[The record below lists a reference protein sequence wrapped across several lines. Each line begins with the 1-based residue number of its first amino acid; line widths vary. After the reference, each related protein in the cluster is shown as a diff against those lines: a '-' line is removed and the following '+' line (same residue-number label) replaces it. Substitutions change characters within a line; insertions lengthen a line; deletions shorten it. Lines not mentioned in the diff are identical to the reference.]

1 MAIRRRN
8 KVRQKRGHL
17 GVWDPTGGESREGS
31 GLPVE
36 YGQEEIR
43 ILAAL
48 EDGQVGK
55 IAPEELEV
63 VLDEPGTTLWIDL
76 MRPGHSSRKIL
87 EDVLQLNPLTVEDCL
102 SPLRMPK
109 MDVFPEN
116 AFVAAFAARLAGE
129 PWRQLR
135 AIEVDLVVGGNYLV
149 TVRDTPVP
157 EVSERLER
165 KIRDGVA
172 DEDVSTGGMLAY
184 EAMDA
189 LVDGH
194 LPVLVGAASAAED
207 LEESLDPGN
216 ERASANALE
225 NLISLRRDLQAF
237 RRLAVAQQE
246 SLRRLGRVSPGLRVY
261 LSDAS
266 DNQREAVDMV
276 EASRDYVEG
285 AIEAYRMRR
294 DERSELGIRRLTVLA
309 AVLGPLT
316 VLAGWYGMNFSY
328 LPGAESV
335 LAFWLFILV
344 QVAFVVGA
352 IWYLRR
358 RGLF

>member
-1 MAIRRRN
+1 MAIRRKS
-8 KVRQKRGHL
+8 KVKSRRWHL
-17 GVWDPTGGESREGS
+17 GVWDPTGGQKREGS

-36 YGQEEIR
+36 SGEEEVC
-43 ILAAL
+43 ILASL

-55 IAPEELEV
+55 LSTGELQV
-63 VLDEPGTTLWIDL
+63 VLEEPGTTVWIDIL
-76 MRPGHSSRKIL
+76 RPGSESREIMEEIL
-87 EDVLQLNPLTVEDCL
+87 GLNPLTVEDCL

-109 MDVFPEN
+109 IDVFPES
-116 AFVAAFAARLAGE
+116 AFVAAFAARLARD

-135 AIEVDLVVGGNYLV
+135 AVEVDLVIGANYLI
-149 TVRDTPVP
+149 TVRDIPVP
-157 EVSERLER
+157 EVTERLER
-165 KIRDGVA
+165 RIRSGMRT
-172 DEDVSTGGMLAY
+172 EDMSTGGMLAY

-194 LPVLVGAASAAED
+194 LPTLVSVATAAEE
-207 LEESLDPGN
+207 LEEGLDPRN
-216 ERASANALE
+216 ERGSVETLE

-237 RRLAVAQQE
+237 RRLVVAQQE
-246 SLRRLGRVSPGLRVY
+246 SLRRLGRISSDLRVY

-266 DNQREAVDMV
+266 DNQREAVDMA
-276 EASRDYVEG
+276 EATRDYVEG

-328 LPGAESV
+328 LPGANSGV
-335 LAFWLFILV
+335 AFWIFILI
-344 QVAFVVGA
+344 QVAFVGGA
-352 IWYLRR
+352 LWYLRR
-358 RGLF
+358 RGLL

>member
-1 MAIRRRN
+1 M
-8 KVRQKRGHL
+8 
-17 GVWDPTGGESREGS
+17 WDPSGGQTREGS

-36 YGQEEIR
+36 HGPEEIQ
-43 ILAAL
+43 ILASL
-48 EDGQVGK
+48 EDGQIGK
-55 IAPEELEV
+55 LSPGELRV
-63 VLDEPGTTLWIDL
+63 VLDEPGATLWIDL
-76 MRPGHSSRKIL
+76 LRPGNGSRDIL
-87 EDVLQLNPLTVEDCL
+87 ENMLRLNPLTVEDCL

-116 AFVAAFAARLAGE
+116 AFVAAFAARLAGNA
-129 PWRQLR
+129 WRQLR
-135 AIEVDLVVGGNYLV
+135 AVEVDLVIGGNYLV
-149 TVRDTPVP
+149 TVRNSPVP
-157 EVSERLER
+157 EVSGRLER
-165 KIRDGVA
+165 RIRSGVVE
-172 DEDVSTGGMLAY
+172 EDVSTGGILAY

-194 LPVLVGAASAAED
+194 LPALVGAAAVAEE
-207 LEESLDPGN
+207 LEESLDPTN
-216 ERASANALE
+216 ERASVEALE

-237 RRLAVAQQE
+237 RRLAIAQQE
-246 SLRRLGRVSPGLRVY
+246 SLRRLGRVSPDLRVY

-266 DNQREAVDMV
+266 DNQREAVDMM

-294 DERSELGIRRLTVLA
+294 DERSEIGIRRLTVLA

-316 VLAGWYGMNFSY
+316 VLAGWYGMNFQY
-328 LPGAESV
+328 LPGAETV
-335 LAFWLFILV
+335 WAFWIFILV

>member
-1 MAIRRRN
+1 M
-8 KVRQKRGHL
+8 
-17 GVWDPTGGESREGS
+17 WDPTGGQAREGS

-36 YGQEEIR
+36 YGQEEIQ
-43 ILAAL
+43 IFASL

-55 IAPEELEV
+55 ISPNELEV
-63 VLDEPGTTLWIDL
+63 VLEEPGTAVWIDL
-76 MRPGHSSRKIL
+76 LRPGHGSREIL
-87 EDVLQLNPLTVEDCL
+87 ENVLRLNPLTVEDCL
-102 SPLRMPK
+102 GPLRMPK

-116 AFVAAFAARLAGE
+116 AFVAAFAARLSRDA
-129 PWRQLR
+129 WRRLR
-135 AIEVDLVVGGNYLV
+135 AVEVDLVIGGNYLV
-149 TVRDTPVP
+149 TVRDSLVP

-165 KIRDGVA
+165 RIRSGTVE
-172 DEDVSTGGMLAY
+172 EDISAGGMLAY

-194 LPVLVGAASAAED
+194 LPAIVDAAATAEE
-207 LEESLDPGN
+207 LEESLDPRN
-216 ERASANALE
+216 ERNSMGALE

-237 RRLAVAQQE
+237 RRLAIAQQE
-246 SLRRLGRVSPGLRVY
+246 SLRRLSRVSPGLRTY

-266 DNQREAVDMV
+266 DNQREAVDMT

-328 LPGAESV
+328 LPGAQSV
-335 LAFWLFILV
+335 LAFWLFILI

-358 RGLF
+358 RGIL

>member
-1 MAIRRRN
+1 MPIRRNSKERS
-8 KVRQKRGHL
+8 RRGHL
-17 GVWDPTGGESREGS
+17 GVWDPTGGQIREGS

-36 YGQEEIR
+36 YGEEEIQ
-43 ILAAL
+43 ILASL
-48 EDGQVGK
+48 GDDQVGRLS
-55 IAPEELEV
+55 PGELQV
-63 VLDEPGTTLWIDL
+63 VLEEPGTAVWIDL
-76 MRPGHSSRKIL
+76 LRPGAGSREIL
-87 EDVLQLNPLTVEDCL
+87 EKVLRLNPLTVEDCL

-109 MDVFPEN
+109 MDIFPEN
-116 AFVAAFAARLAGE
+116 AFVAAFAARIAGDS
-129 PWRQLR
+129 WRQLR
-135 AIEVDLVVGGNYLV
+135 AVEVDLVVGENYLV
-149 TVRDTPVP
+149 TVRDSPVS
-157 EVSERLER
+157 EVSRRLDR
-165 KIRDGVA
+165 RIRSGSVA
-172 DEDVSTGGMLAY
+172 EDVSTGGMLAY

-194 LPVLVGAASAAED
+194 LPALVNVAAVSED
-207 LEESLDPGN
+207 LEESLDPRN
-216 ERASANALE
+216 ERASVNALE

-237 RRLAVAQQE
+237 QRLAMAQQE
-246 SLRRLGRVSPGLRVY
+246 SLRRLGRVSQDLRAY

-266 DNQREAVDMV
+266 DNQREAVDMT
-276 EASRDYVEG
+276 EAIRDYVEG

-335 LAFWLFILV
+335 LAFWLFILI

-352 IWYLRR
+352 VWYLRR
-358 RGLF
+358 RGIL

>member
-1 MAIRRRN
+1 M
-8 KVRQKRGHL
+8 
-17 GVWDPTGGESREGS
+17 WDPTGGQTREGS

-36 YGQEEIR
+36 SGEEEIQVF
-43 ILAAL
+43 AAL

-55 IAPEELEV
+55 ISSGELRV
-63 VLDEPGTTLWIDL
+63 VLHEPGTAVWIDL
-76 MRPGHSSRKIL
+76 LRPGAGSREIL
-87 EDVLQLNPLTVEDCL
+87 EDVLDLNPLTVEDCL

-109 MDVFPEN
+109 IDVFPES

-129 PWRQLR
+129 TWRQLR
-135 AIEVDLVVGGNYLV
+135 AVEVDLVVGENYLV
-149 TVRDTPVP
+149 TVRDSPVP
-157 EVSERLER
+157 EVSGRLER
-165 KIRDGVA
+165 RMRSGVFS
-172 DEDVSTGGMLAY
+172 EDVSTGGMLAY

-194 LPVLVGAASAAED
+194 LPALVNAAAAAED
-207 LEESLDPGN
+207 LEASLDPRN
-216 ERASANALE
+216 ERASVDALE

-246 SLRRLGRVSPGLRVY
+246 SLRRLGRVSPDLRVH

-266 DNQREAVDMV
+266 DNQREAVDMA
-276 EASRDYVEG
+276 EATRDYVEG

-316 VLAGWYGMNFSY
+316 VLAGWYGMNFEY
-328 LPGAESV
+328 LPGADTAW
-335 LAFWLFILV
+335 AFWVFILL
-344 QVAFVVGA
+344 QVAFVAAAV
-352 IWYLRR
+352 WYLRR

>member
-8 KVRQKRGHL
+8 KEKPRRGHL
-17 GVWDPTGGESREGS
+17 GVWDPTGGQNRKGS

-36 YGQEEIR
+36 SGEEEIR
-43 ILAAL
+43 ILASLA
-48 EDGQVGK
+48 DGQVGK
-55 IAPEELEV
+55 LAPNELQV
-63 VLDEPGTTLWIDL
+63 VLDEPGTTIWIDL
-76 MRPGHSSRKIL
+76 MRPGAGSREIL
-87 EDVLQLNPLTVEDCL
+87 ENILGLSPLTVEDCL

-109 MDVFPEN
+109 IDVFPDG
-116 AFVAAFAARLAGE
+116 AFVAAFAARLASE

-135 AIEVDLVVGGNYLV
+135 AVEVDLVIGENYLV
-149 TVRDTPVP
+149 TVRDSPVP

-165 KIRDGVA
+165 RVRSKKVA
-172 DEDVSTGGMLAY
+172 EDVSTGGMLAY

-194 LPVLVGAASAAED
+194 LPVLVSVATAAEEI
-207 LEESLDPGN
+207 EESMDPGN

-237 RRLAVAQQE
+237 RRLAMAQQE
-246 SLRRLGRVSPGLRVY
+246 SLRRLGRFSQDLRPY

-266 DNQREAVDMV
+266 DNQREAVDMT
-276 EASRDYVEG
+276 EATRDYVEG

-328 LPGAESV
+328 LPGANSV
-335 LAFWLFILV
+335 VAFWVFILI

-352 IWYLRR
+352 VWYLRR
-358 RGLF
+358 RGLL

>member
-1 MAIRRRN
+1 M
-8 KVRQKRGHL
+8 
-17 GVWDPTGGESREGS
+17 WDPSGGQTREGS

-36 YGQEEIR
+36 QGPEEIQ
-43 ILAAL
+43 ILASL
-48 EDGQVGK
+48 EDGQIGK
-55 IAPEELEV
+55 LSPGELRV

-76 MRPGHSSRKIL
+76 LRPGNGSRDIL
-87 EDVLQLNPLTVEDCL
+87 ENMLRLNPLTVEDCL

-116 AFVAAFAARLAGE
+116 AFVAAFAARLTGNA
-129 PWRQLR
+129 WRQLR
-135 AIEVDLVVGGNYLV
+135 AVEVDLVIGGNYLV
-149 TVRDTPVP
+149 TVRNNPVP
-157 EVSERLER
+157 EVSGRLER
-165 KIRDGVA
+165 RIRSGVVE
-172 DEDVSTGGMLAY
+172 EDVSTGGMLAY

-194 LPVLVGAASAAED
+194 LPALVGAAAAAEE
-207 LEESLDPGN
+207 LEESLDPTN
-216 ERASANALE
+216 ERASVEALE

-237 RRLAVAQQE
+237 RRLAIAQQE
-246 SLRRLGRVSPGLRVY
+246 SLRRLGRVSPDLRVY

-266 DNQREAVDMV
+266 DNQREAVDMM

-316 VLAGWYGMNFSY
+316 VLAGWYGMNFQY
-328 LPGAESV
+328 LPGAETV
-335 LAFWLFILV
+335 WAFWIFILV

>member
-1 MAIRRRN
+1 MSMRRRS
-8 KVRQKRGHL
+8 KGKSRLGHL
-17 GVWDPTGGESREGS
+17 GVWDPTGGQMREGS

-36 YGQEEIR
+36 YGQEEVR
-43 ILAAL
+43 ILASL

-55 IAPEELEV
+55 LSPGELGV
-63 VLDEPGTTLWIDL
+63 VLDEPGTTVWIDL
-76 MRPGHSSRKIL
+76 LRPGHGSREIL
-87 EDVLQLNPLTVEDCL
+87 ENILRLNPLTVEDCL

-109 MDVFPEN
+109 MDVFPDN
-116 AFVAAFAARLAGE
+116 AFVAAFAARLAGDS
-129 PWRQLR
+129 WRQLR
-135 AIEVDLVVGGNYLV
+135 AVEVDLVIGENYLV
-149 TVRDTPVP
+149 TVRDSPVP
-157 EVSERLER
+157 ELSERLDR
-165 KIRDGVA
+165 RLRSGSFA
-172 DEDVSTGGMLAY
+172 EDVSAGGMLAY
-184 EAMDA
+184 DAMDA

-194 LPVLVGAASAAED
+194 LPALVSAAAAAEE
-207 LEESLDPGN
+207 LEEFLDPRN
-216 ERASANALE
+216 ERASVDALE

-237 RRLAVAQQE
+237 RRLAIAQQE
-246 SLRRLGRVSPGLRVY
+246 SLRRLGRVSPDLRLY

-266 DNQREAVDMV
+266 DNEREAVDMT
-276 EASRDYVEG
+276 EANRDYVEG

-352 IWYLRR
+352 VWYLRR